1 MDQLVSHVVEG
12 VLTTTGTDVAVL
24 VAVPF
29 QTAVD
34 AREKAK
40 APEIELPLVHEE
52 RVVDILLNDESSFAI
67 FSCRPPDDLLHISD
81 SLNDGD
87 ALASISILARFDD
100 PSVLSCPV
108 LFMNLLYGFFIV

>member
-1 MDQLVSHVVEG
+1 MVCHVVEG
-12 VLTTTGTDVAVL
+12 VLTTTGADVAVL

-81 SLNDGD
+81 CFYDGD
-87 ALASISILARFDD
+87 ALASISILTRFDD